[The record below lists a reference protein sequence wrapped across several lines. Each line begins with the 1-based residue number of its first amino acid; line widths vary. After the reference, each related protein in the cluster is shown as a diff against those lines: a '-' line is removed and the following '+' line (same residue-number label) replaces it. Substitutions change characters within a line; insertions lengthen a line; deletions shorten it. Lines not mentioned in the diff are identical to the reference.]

1 MNSPNHNNKRA
12 QLSNDSEYTHEHE
25 IEYVH
30 EHDLVYEHEHALGL
44 PRRPNKILYW
54 LGGVG
59 LRALG
64 GWRMVGRIPDVNK
77 AIIAVAPHTSN
88 WDFMV
93 GLMVKFRLG
102 LHVNFLGKHTLF
114 RFPLKYF
121 LTRIGGIPVRRD
133 SANGVV
139 GSMAEAFT
147 ARQQLILVVAPEGTR
162 KSVSAWRTGF
172 LHIAK
177 QARVPVIPVAFDYA
191 QRRILFGPLILVG
204 DDISE
209 ALTRVQAFTAQAQGK
224 IAENG

>member
-1 MNSPNHNNKRA
+1 MNSYDHSDKHA
-12 QLSNDSEYTHEHE
+12 QLRHEQE
-25 IEYVH
+25 
-30 EHDLVYEHEHALGL
+30 LALGL
-44 PRRPNKILYW
+44 PRRPHKILYW

-59 LRALG
+59 LRVLG
-64 GWRMVGRIPDVNK
+64 GWTIVGRIPDVNK

-102 LHVNFLGKHTLF
+102 LQVNFLGKHTLF

-139 GSMAEAFT
+139 GSMAEAFA
-147 ARQQLILVVAPEGTR
+147 ARKQLILVVAPEGTR
-162 KSVSAWRTGF
+162 KSVTAWRTGF

-177 QARVPVIPVAFDYA
+177 QARVPVIPAAFDYA
-191 QRRILFGPLILVG
+191 QRRILFGPAMTVE
-204 DDISE
+204 DDIPQE
-209 ALTRVQAFTAQAQGK
+209 LKRLQAFTAQAQGK